1 MAELAAYPARFDY
14 GRLSTDTGRVF
25 VRQWLVIAIGVIVL
39 AGLLVAISDLPWWH
53 GSSDTTAATFQRVWA
68 EVNLAKALVKIAA
81 FSAKAVFAVTVSLK
95 VLTAEPWSEALR
107 PRRWLAGLAMGLC
120 LELLGNW
127 ALLLAPFATF
137 YPPILHVA
145 WGFALG
151 GLAITVLASAWLGVA
166 VTAAVAEPAPIWT
179 AVARSVR
186 LLHGLR
192 WRMISLSIAYLFSLG
207 LAEFGVVLLLRVG
220 NVSYL
225 GPGLGHAAIGVAA
238 LAPSVVFD
246 AVAVSFFLQARRIA
260 DGPTAH
266 ELNEVF
272 L

>member
-1 MAELAAYPARFDY
+1 MAELPVYPARFEF
-14 GRLSTDTGRVF
+14 GRLFADAGRVF
-25 VRQWLVIAIGVIVL
+25 ARQWLAIAIGVIVL
-39 AGLLVAISDLPWWH
+39 AGLPVAISDLPWWH
-53 GSSDTTAATFQRVWA
+53 GSPDTAPATFQRVWA
-68 EVNLAKALVKIAA
+68 EVNLAKALVKIGAYAA
-81 FSAKAVFAVTVSLK
+81 KTVFVVMVSLK
-95 VLTAEPWSEALR
+95 VLTGEPWSEALR

-145 WGFALG
+145 SGFALG
-151 GLAITVLASAWLGVA
+151 ELAITVLASAWLGVA
-166 VTAAVAEPAPIWT
+166 VTAAVAELLPVWT
-179 AVARSVR
+179 AAARSVG

-192 WRMISLSIAYLFSLG
+192 WRMVSLSIAYLFLLG
-207 LAEFGVVLLLRVG
+207 LAEYGVIVLLQIG

-225 GPGLGHAAIGVAA
+225 DPGLGRAAIGVVS
-238 LAPSVVFD
+238 LLPSVVFD